1 MFRSRSPTPTIRHI
15 SAPFCPNC
23 QFAGSSVSPS
33 VIIVHWAS
41 NGDTE
46 PVEHKYNV
54 SVSDAP
60 AVHTS
65 NISAISTISI
75 QYYSHCQHQYQ
86 YQIELETTM
95 SEG

>member
-1 MFRSRSPTPTIRHI
+1 MFRSRSPTPTYFRPVLPQL
-15 SAPFCPNC
+15 SVCGKLGKSETDYCPL
-23 QFAGSSVSPS
+23 GRVTET
-33 VIIVHWAS
+33 
-41 NGDTE
+41 GDTE
-46 PVEHKYNV
+46 PVEHEYNV

-86 YQIELETTM
+86 YQIELETNLR
-95 SEG
+95 EA

>member
-1 MFRSRSPTPTIRHI
+1 MFRSRSPTPTYFRPVLPQL
-15 SAPFCPNC
+15 SVCGKLGKSECNYCPL
-23 QFAGSSVSPS
+23 GRVTET
-33 VIIVHWAS
+33 
-41 NGDTE
+41 GDTKS
-46 PVEHKYNV
+46 VEHKYNV

-65 NISAISTISI
+65 YISAISV
-75 QYYSHCQHQYQ
+75 QYYLHCQHQYQ